1 MIIAYQAGIF
11 LLSIL
16 LATVIIPRIL
26 FISYKKRLFD
36 VPDSRKVHKI
46 PIPRLGGL
54 SFLPV
59 ILIALCS
66 VTGICYY
73 TNHPVDMLWA
83 SDLFIQ
89 YLFLIVGL
97 TLLYLI
103 GVADDLVGV
112 GYRYKFVIQIL
123 AALLF
128 PLSGLWINDLG
139 GLLGLHEIPAYIGMP
154 LTVFLTVYITNAINL
169 IDGIDGLASGL
180 SCIALGLLIIVCAIV
195 GQWTHA
201 FLAAATLGVVITFY
215 YHNVFSVSG
224 RKLFMGDA
232 GSLTLGYILSFLV
245 LHFWQKTQLWDPF
258 TMNLNMVTVST
269 LLIPLLDVVR
279 VFYSRVSEGR
289 NPFTPDKNHIH
300 HRLLRT
306 GMRVRAVMITLLMLS
321 LFFVVSN
328 FILSFYINTTFML
341 LLDLAFWLTTHFIIR
356 YFIMKHEAVTGKKW
370 YKTYRNFFW

>member
-1 MIIAYQAGIF
+1 MF
-11 LLSIL
+11 HL
-16 LATVIIPRIL
+16 RK
-26 FISYKKRLFD
+26 FFNKKR
-36 VPDSRKVHKI
+36 
-46 PIPRLGGL
+46 
-54 SFLPV
+54 
-59 ILIALCS
+59 
-66 VTGICYY
+66 
-73 TNHPVDMLWA
+73 N
-83 SDLFIQ
+83 FI
-89 YLFLIVGL
+89 
-97 TLLYLI
+97 
-103 GVADDLVGV
+103 
-112 GYRYKFVIQIL
+112 
-123 AALLF
+123 
-128 PLSGLWINDLG
+128 
-139 GLLGLHEIPAYIGMP
+139 
-154 LTVFLTVYITNAINL
+154 
-169 IDGIDGLASGL
+169 
-180 SCIALGLLIIVCAIV
+180 
-195 GQWTHA
+195 
-201 FLAAATLGVVITFY
+201 ITFY
-215 YHNVFSVSG
+215 YYNVFSVSG

-306 GMRVRAVMITLLMLS
+306 GMKVRTVMITLLMQS

-356 YFIMKHEAVTGKKW
+356 YFIMKHETATGRKW